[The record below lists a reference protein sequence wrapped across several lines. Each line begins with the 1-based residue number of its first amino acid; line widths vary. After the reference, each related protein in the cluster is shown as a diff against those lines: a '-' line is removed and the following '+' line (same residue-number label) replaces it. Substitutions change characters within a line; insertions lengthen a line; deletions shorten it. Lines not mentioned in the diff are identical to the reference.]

1 MIYLFESELPENKS
15 VYFVLT
21 HIYGIGVNY
30 FNLQKV
36 GFSANLKVKIYLKI
50 KLLNL

>member
-15 VYFVLT
+15 VYFALT
-21 HIYGIGVNY
+21 HIYGIGKVH

-36 GFSANLKVKIYLKI
+36 RFSANLKVKIYLKI